1 MTLRLGTS
9 WIFPTQKYHFHLSF
23 FACFLGL
30 PQLSIFYLSS
40 ILLTSSCMCPF
51 VLVIII
57 IFFHVIFCSMCLG
70 VSNWTVICF
79 YQQAKQNLGPGEYDL
94 KSFLHELNG
103 SYLKLFSSWNFSF
116 FVYFDLVHFYC
127 HVYFLSFSV
136 LSDKHKNHHGAF
148 LKVERFPAYPTNR
161 VYCSTLSQYPRDPVS
176 LLSDQVPPAKYKV
189 NWELEWTD
197 LLLRVGNWD
206 KGRNSICKL

>member
-1 MTLRLGTS
+1 MNISYT
-9 WIFPTQKYHFHLSF
+9 KVSF
-23 FACFLGL
+23 
-30 PQLSIFYLSS
+30 S
-40 ILLTSSCMCPF
+40 F
-51 VLVIII
+51 VLFCVFFGPSTVVNLLFIIYFI
-57 IFFHVIFCSMCLG
+57 VLFMYVPVCSCHHHHFLSCYFLLLCLG

-116 FVYFDLVHFYC
+116 FVYFDLLHFYC

-176 LLSDQVPPAKYKV
+176 VLSDQVPPAKYKV
-189 NWELEWTD
+189 NWELE
-197 LLLRVGNWD
+197 
-206 KGRNSICKL
+206 

>member
-1 MTLRLGTS
+1 MAPVEYFLHKGIIFICPFLPVFRAFHGSQSFIYHLLYCPLHVSARL
-9 WIFPTQKYHFHLSF
+9 F
-23 FACFLGL
+23 
-30 PQLSIFYLSS
+30 LSS
-40 ILLTSSCMCPF
+40 SSFSFMLF
-51 VLVIII
+51 
-57 IFFHVIFCSMCLG
+57 FCSMCVGL
-70 VSNWTVICF
+70 SNWTVICF

-103 SYLKLFSSWNFSF
+103 SYLKLFSSWNFF
-116 FVYFDLVHFYC
+116 FVYFDLLHCYY

-176 LLSDQVPPAKYKV
+176 LLSDQVTP
-189 NWELEWTD
+189 
-197 LLLRVGNWD
+197 GQIQ
-206 KGRNSICKL
+206 G

>member
-1 MTLRLGTS
+1 MAPVEYFLHKSIIFICPFLRVFWAFHS
-9 WIFPTQKYHFHLSF
+9 CQSFIYHL
-23 FACFLGL
+23 
-30 PQLSIFYLSS
+30 FYCPLHVCARLFLSS
-40 ILLTSSCMCPF
+40 SSFSFMLF
-51 VLVIII
+51 
-57 IFFHVIFCSMCLG
+57 FCSMCLG

-136 LSDKHKNHHGAF
+136 LSDKHRNHHGAF

-189 NWELEWTD
+189 NWELE
-197 LLLRVGNWD
+197 
-206 KGRNSICKL
+206 